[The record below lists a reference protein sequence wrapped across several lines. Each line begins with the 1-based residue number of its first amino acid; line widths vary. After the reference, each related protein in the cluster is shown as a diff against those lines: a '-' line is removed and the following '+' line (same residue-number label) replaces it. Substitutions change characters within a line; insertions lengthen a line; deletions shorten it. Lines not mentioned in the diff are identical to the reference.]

1 MALPRGLTEAHDDA
15 MTKHIIVGFDHSD
28 GARTAVKW
36 AADEALVRGCRLSV
50 ISSFNVPVGGDFI
63 AGWPAA
69 DVHAIVNDAATQAL
83 DQVAAGLRVTHPD
96 LDVVTSATVQPAWSA
111 LVDGAQ
117 ADDLVVVGASAHSG
131 AKAFWLG
138 STPRAV
144 VRHAPCPVVVVR
156 GAGAPHEPERV
167 VVGFDGSDAAA
178 DALSWALDEADRLG
192 APVRVVH
199 AWEYPYGPLAGD
211 VPMGAV
217 DFATAQVKDLTRVDA
232 ACVLEAGVE
241 LARERANVD
250 VEGVLVEGTPASALL
265 SFVQD
270 GDLLVIGTRGRS
282 ALAGVFG
289 STANAILDRANVP
302 VVVVRDTDS

>member
-1 MALPRGLTEAHDDA
+1 MS
-15 MTKHIIVGFDHSD
+15 KHIIVGFDHSD
-28 GARTAVKW
+28 GARTAVRW
-36 AADEALVRGCRLSV
+36 AADEAQVRGCRLSV
-50 ISSFNVPVGGDFI
+50 VTSYNIPVGGDFI
-63 AGWPAA
+63 AAWPAA

-83 DQVAAGLRVTHPD
+83 EEVAAGLRVTHPD
-96 LDVVTSATVQPAWSA
+96 LDVVTSVTTQPAWSA
-111 LVDGAQ
+111 LVDGAK
-117 ADDLVVVGASAHSG
+117 ADDLVVVGASSHSG

-156 GAGAPHEPERV
+156 GAGVPHRPERV
-167 VVGFDGSDAAA
+167 IVGFDGSDAAA
-178 DALSWALDEADRLG
+178 DALRWALDEADRLG

-232 ACVLEAGVE
+232 ACVLDAGVE
-241 LARERANVD
+241 LARERANAD

-270 GDLLVIGTRGRS
+270 GDLLVIGTRGRG
-282 ALAGVFG
+282 ALSGAFG

-302 VVVVRDTDS
+302 IVVVRDADS